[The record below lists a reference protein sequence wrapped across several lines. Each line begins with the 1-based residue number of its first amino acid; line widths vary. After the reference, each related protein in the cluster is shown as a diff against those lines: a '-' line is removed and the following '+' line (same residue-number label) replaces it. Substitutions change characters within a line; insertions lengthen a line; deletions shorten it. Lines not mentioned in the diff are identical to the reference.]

1 MGMENLGDL
10 IAEIRKA
17 RADLDG
23 IIDNATSVTS
33 SASTRSKDQSTNS
46 ESSRC

>member
-10 IAEIRKA
+10 VAEIRKPISTA
-17 RADLDG
+17 SSTT
-23 IIDNATSVTS
+23 ATSVTS